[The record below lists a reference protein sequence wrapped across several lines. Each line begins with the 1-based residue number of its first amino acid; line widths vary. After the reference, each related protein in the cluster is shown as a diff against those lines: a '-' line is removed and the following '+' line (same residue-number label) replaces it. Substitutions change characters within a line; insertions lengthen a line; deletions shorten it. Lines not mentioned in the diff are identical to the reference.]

1 MQKEVAELAK
11 RNIVLNNLENRLQ
24 IKNINIKDFEE
35 KEEYDACVTNPPYKE
50 NGTGI
55 KNEADT
61 KVIARH
67 EVLARTRRFYKN
79 SK

>member
-1 MQKEVAELAK
+1 MNV
-11 RNIVLNNLENRLQ
+11 
-24 IKNINIKDFEE
+24 KDFKE

-55 KNEADT
+55 KNDLST

-67 EVLARTRRFYKN
+67 EVIARARRFYKN
-79 SK
+79 RKLFAKRQGELLYGK